1 MGNILRT
8 ATLDRASR
16 KKDRS
21 VSITFTTDTEQ
32 SSEQFIEL
40 DELLSH
46 SGVLYFKSNGQL
58 TKEELNALDSA
69 EVENEGKSKS
79 QRLRNVLFVLHKE
92 TNNPMEFKEYYSQKM
107 ESIIQHLKDQI
118 PD

>member
-1 MGNILRT
+1 MKILRT

-69 EVENEGKSKS
+69 EIENEGKSKS
-79 QRLRNVLFVLHKE
+79 QRLRSVLFVLHKE
-92 TNNPMEFKEYYSQKM
+92 TNNPMEFSDYYAQQLEK
-107 ESIIQHLKDQI
+107 IILHYRDQI
-118 PD
+118 PND